1 MKRLIKTGRHIQ
13 AVIGWQ
19 LSLLILTAFLALWAG
34 AVLAAD
40 ISVNAVVDQQHVSV
54 GEGIMLQIQVDGNDS
69 PGAPDL
75 SALTDFKVESLGGQQ
90 NSSSSIS
97 FINGQLS
104 KVSHE
109 GYVFNYRLTPRKAG
123 QLIIPALKLHIA
135 GRDYFTTPI
144 DILAMPPH
152 ELRDFKLRLR
162 LEKNTCYV
170 GEPVRLTVSWYIGR
184 DVKGFNF
191 NLPFLR
197 NDKLRVRVDSAASGP
212 ANKAGIINLTLD
224 GGLEVAARK
233 GTGRLQGHDFTTL
246 TFSLVLVPRQA
257 GTIKLAQAT
266 VSAKTLAPQ
275 ARSRSFS
282 PFFNDNF
289 FGQSLY
295 QSVVVPSNTLEL
307 IVKPLPAEGRPAD
320 FNGLVGN
327 YSLLVMA
334 VPRKVRVGDPIT
346 LTIQVAGPYA
356 DYVHLP
362 SLRAQLP
369 ARDFKVPVEMA
380 PGEGQGPLKTFT
392 QTVRVRH
399 PGVKSI
405 PPLSLSFFNV
415 KTGRY
420 ETIHSKPVPLQVSA
434 NRVVTAADAQ
444 GLGPVIGSK
453 QSLKQ
458 AGGGINYNY
467 ETPDVLVNEE
477 GTVVGIPGRV
487 VVGAIV
493 GLPPLFYLL
502 ALLIMVL
509 RHRLPALNSRRAARN
524 AYQTLRKE
532 LREIKSPGDGR
543 GYERLSKA
551 LTRYLRLKLD
561 LKQALL
567 TNADIREALYNQ
579 GVGDEE
585 VKRMLE
591 VLKKC
596 EAGVYAGS
604 AAPVKLE
611 NLLAMAGEAAR
622 KIDLSARR
630 PGGGKHE
637 N

>member
-1 MKRLIKTGRHIQ
+1 MKRLIKTGRHLP
-13 AVIGWQ
+13 AVIRWQ
-19 LSLLILTAFLALWAG
+19 LPLLILTAFFALWAG
-34 AVLAAD
+34 RVLAAD

-54 GEGIMLQIQVDGNDS
+54 GEGLMLQIQVDGNDS

-75 SALTDFKVESLGGQQ
+75 SALSDFKVESLGGQQ

-97 FINGQLS
+97 FINGQIS

-109 GYVFNYRLTPRKAG
+109 GYVFNYRLTPRRAG
-123 QLIIPALKLHIA
+123 QLTIPALKLRIA
-135 GRDYFTTPI
+135 GRDYFTAPI
-144 DILAMPPH
+144 DILAMPPR
-152 ELRDFKLRLR
+152 ELRDFKLRLH

-170 GEPVRLTVSWYIGR
+170 GEPVRLTLTWYIGR

-197 NDKLRVRVDSAASGP
+197 NDKLKVRADSAASTP
-212 ANKAGIINLTLD
+212 VNKANIINLTLD

-233 GTGRLQGHDFTTL
+233 GTGLLEGRSFTTL
-246 TFSLVLVPRQA
+246 SFSLVLIPRQA
-257 GTIKLAQAT
+257 GTIRLAQAT

-282 PFFNDNF
+282 PFFNDDF
-289 FGQSLY
+289 FGRSLY
-295 QSVVVPSNTLEL
+295 QSVVVPGNSLEL
-307 IVKPLPAEGRPAD
+307 IVKPLPTAGRPAD

-327 YSLLVMA
+327 YSLLVLA

-380 PGEGQGPLKTFT
+380 AGEGQGPLKTFT

-399 PGVKSI
+399 PGVTSI
-405 PPLSLSFFNV
+405 PPLSLTFFNPA
-415 KTGRY
+415 TGRY
-420 ETIHSKPVPLQVSA
+420 ETAHSKPVPLQVSA

-444 GLGPVIGSK
+444 GLGPVISAK
-453 QSLKQ
+453 QGIKE

-467 ETPDVLVNEE
+467 DTVDALVNEE
-477 GTVVGIPGRV
+477 KAAAGVPGRF
-487 VVGAIV
+487 VVGAVV

-502 ALLIMVL
+502 VLLIMAL
-509 RHRLPALNSRRAARN
+509 RCRWPAFNSRRAARN
-524 AYQTLRKE
+524 AYQMLRKE
-532 LREIKSPGDGR
+532 LREIKPLDVK

-551 LTRYLRLKLD
+551 LTRYLRLKLN

-567 TNADIREALYNQ
+567 TNADIREALYRR

-622 KIDLSARR
+622 KIDSGSRQA
-630 PGGGKHE
+630 GGKRNE

>member
-1 MKRLIKTGRHIQ
+1 MKRLIKTGRHFK
-13 AVIGWQ
+13 AVIRGQ
-19 LSLLILTAFLALWAG
+19 LSFLLLAAVLVLWAG
-34 AVLAAD
+34 AALAAD
-40 ISVNAVVDQQHVSV
+40 ISVNAVVDQQQVSV
-54 GEGIMLQIQVDGNDS
+54 GEGIMLQVQVDGDDS
-69 PGAPDL
+69 PAAPDL
-75 SALTDFKVESLGGQQ
+75 SALSDFKVESLGGQQ

-97 FINGQLS
+97 LINGQLS
-104 KVSHE
+104 RVSHE

-123 QLIIPALKLHIA
+123 QLTIPALKLTIA
-135 GRDYFTTPI
+135 GRDYFTAPI
-144 DILAMPPH
+144 DILVMPPH
-152 ELRDFKLRLR
+152 EVRDFKLRLR

-170 GEPVRLTVSWYIGR
+170 GEPVRITVTWYIGR

-191 NLPFLR
+191 NLPFLS
-197 NDKLRVRVDSAASGP
+197 NDKLKVRVDSAASGS
-212 ANKAGIINLTLD
+212 ANKADLINLTLN

-233 GTGRLQGHDFTTL
+233 GTGIFEGQSFTTL
-246 TFSLVLVPRQA
+246 TFSLVLVPKRA

-275 ARSRSFS
+275 TRSRSFS
-282 PFFNDNF
+282 PFFNDDF
-289 FGQSLY
+289 FGQALY

-307 IVKPLPAEGRPAD
+307 VVKPLPAEGRPAD

-327 YSLLVMA
+327 YSLLVLA

-362 SLRAQLP
+362 PLRDQLP

-380 PGEGQGPLKTFT
+380 AGEGQGPLKTFT

-420 ETIHSKPVPLQVSA
+420 ETVHSKPVPLQVSA

-444 GLGPVIGSK
+444 GLAPVIRNK
-453 QSLKQ
+453 QGIKQ

-467 ETPDVLVNEE
+467 FTPDALINEDKAAA
-477 GTVVGIPGRV
+477 GIPGPL
-487 VVGAIV
+487 VVGAVII
-493 GLPPLFYLL
+493 LPPFFYVLV
-502 ALLIMVL
+502 LLIMVL
-509 RHRLPALNSRRAARN
+509 RRRLPALNSRRAARN
-524 AYQTLRKE
+524 AYQGLRKE
-532 LREIKSPGDGR
+532 LREIKHLGDR
-543 GYERLSKA
+543 KGYERLSKA
-551 LTRYLRLKLD
+551 LTRYLRLKLN

-567 TNADIREALYNQ
+567 TNADIRDALYKQ
-579 GVGDEE
+579 GVGEEE
-585 VKRMLE
+585 VQRMLE

-604 AAPVKLE
+604 AASVKLE

-622 KIDLSARR
+622 KIDLGVRQ
-630 PGGGKHE
+630 PGGK
-637 N
+637 

>member
-1 MKRLIKTGRHIQ
+1 MKRLIKTGRYFQ
-13 AVIGWQ
+13 AVIRWQ
-19 LSLLILTAFLALWAG
+19 LPLMILTVIFALGAG
-34 AVLAAD
+34 AALAAD

-54 GEGIMLQIQVDGNDS
+54 GEGLMLQIQVDGNDS
-69 PGAPDL
+69 PGVPDL

-97 FINGQLS
+97 FVNGQLS

-109 GYVFNYRLTPRKAG
+109 GYVFNYRLTPLKAG
-123 QLIIPALKLHIA
+123 QLTIPALKLKIN

-144 DILAMPPH
+144 DVLAMPPH
-152 ELRDFKLRLR
+152 ELRDFKLRLH

-170 GEPVRLTVSWYIGR
+170 GEPVRLTVTWYIGR

-197 NDKLRVRVDSAASGP
+197 NDKLKVRVDSAASGP
-212 ANKAGIINLTLD
+212 VNKADIINLTLS

-233 GTGRLQGHDFTTL
+233 GTGSLEGLNFTTL
-246 TFSLVLVPRQA
+246 SFNLVLVPKEA
-257 GTIKLAQAT
+257 GSIKLAQST

-295 QSVVVPSNTLEL
+295 KSVVVPGNPLEL
-307 IVKPLPAEGRPAD
+307 TVKPLPTEGRPAD

-327 YSLLVMA
+327 YSLLVLA

-369 ARDFKVPVEMA
+369 ARDFKVPIEMA
-380 PGEGQGPLKTFT
+380 AGEGQGPLKTFT

-399 PGVKSI
+399 PGVRSI
-405 PPLSLSFFNV
+405 PPLSLSFFNP

-420 ETIHSKPVPLQVSA
+420 ETVHSRPVPLQVSA

-444 GLGPVIGSK
+444 GLGPVIGNK
-453 QSLKQ
+453 QGLKQ

-467 ETPDVLVNEE
+467 DTPDALVNEE
-477 GTVVGIPGRV
+477 QATAGIPDRL
-487 VVGAIV
+487 VVGAVIA
-493 GLPPLFYLL
+493 LPPLFYLL
-502 ALLIMVL
+502 ILLIIVL
-509 RHRLPALNSRRAARN
+509 RRRWPALNSRRAARN

-532 LREIKSPGDGR
+532 LREIKPLGDGK
-543 GYERLSKA
+543 GYEHLSKA
-551 LTRYLRLKLD
+551 LTRYLRLKLN

-567 TNADIREALYNQ
+567 TNADIREALYKR

-622 KIDLSARR
+622 KIDLSVRQ
-630 PGGGKHE
+630 PGGKKI
-637 N
+637 